1 MADEWV
7 LARSGRRGKRL
18 FSWPFRALASTAPP
32 DKNGSVTKP
41 ASLLFLVL
49 LLAAAPANAA
59 CPAGQSPMLTVRLYF
74 GLMADG
80 KRVPEQ
86 AWGDFL
92 ARTVTP
98 RFPSGFTVYDATG
111 QWRDRRTN
119 IIGREPSRVIEID
132 AQDGAKTR
140 NAVEEIR
147 KAYGARFHQQSVG
160 IVTLPACGAF

>member
-1 MADEWV
+1 
-7 LARSGRRGKRL
+7 
-18 FSWPFRALASTAPP
+18 
-32 DKNGSVTKP
+32 
-41 ASLLFLVL
+41 
-49 LLAAAPANAA
+49 
-59 CPAGQSPMLTVRLYF
+59 
-74 GLMADG
+74 MADG